1 MLKILSGD
9 TIYGKLHNL
18 GSIYELS
25 ISRYR
30 VFDMLLKFKGNF

>member
-25 ISRYR
+25 IWSIRYA
-30 VFDMLLKFKGNF
+30 FKI